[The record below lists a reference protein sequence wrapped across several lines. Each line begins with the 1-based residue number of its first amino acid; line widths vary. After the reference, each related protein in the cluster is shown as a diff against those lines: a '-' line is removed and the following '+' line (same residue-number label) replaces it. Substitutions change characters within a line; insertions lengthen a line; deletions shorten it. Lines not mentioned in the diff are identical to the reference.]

1 MQRKTCSTTR
11 ILCLPWLR
19 VSLKTN
25 PLSPHCSSLLL
36 ARRVLTAL
44 MFLGGGGGGG
54 GAAASLYI
62 SPGYAA
68 SLSWC
73 SAKTLAHPHRWC
85 AEQGG
90 HKKKNL
96 LKLKNIHILFLNK
109 QPRKIHNKKFI
120 MSYDSFFSYR
130 LWDSYRG
137 SRTAAKSSMPS
148 SLYPSRAPPSGK
160 RIVRLASSSL
170 PDGSERM
177 NLAQTSSLNTEL
189 LGLRSQEREQLVDLN
204 DRFATYIEKVR
215 HLEQQNRALL
225 AELEGLRKWQND
237 PSRLQAL
244 YDGEVRSLRAAID
257 SESGEKMQ
265 MEAERDYLH
274 DVYEQMKERF
284 EEEARRRMDAEEALQ
299 RAKEEASRAVL
310 SNCDV
315 EATVVSLCDEMVFLK
330 KVFAEEQAE
339 LQTQLQMANIS
350 VDVEVSRPDLS
361 TALRDIRTQYERLAS
376 KNMQAAE
383 DWYKSKF
390 ASVAEMASKNNE
402 AVHAIREETMEYR
415 RLLQTRSSE
424 IEALRNVINSLN
436 KQLEDLEETQ
446 TKDVAKYQVNEGHL
460 DAGKCALHWL
470 RSILL
475 LVLIISEPQTAA
487 QGESGRKDIKEK
499 KMNSII
505 RGRQTED
512 ILMCKYIP
520 AAATPAGNNCRLTAE
535 EKIWKN

>member
-1 MQRKTCSTTR
+1 
-11 ILCLPWLR
+11 
-19 VSLKTN
+19 
-25 PLSPHCSSLLL
+25 
-36 ARRVLTAL
+36 
-44 MFLGGGGGGG
+44 
-54 GAAASLYI
+54 
-62 SPGYAA
+62 
-68 SLSWC
+68 
-73 SAKTLAHPHRWC
+73 
-85 AEQGG
+85 
-90 HKKKNL
+90 
-96 LKLKNIHILFLNK
+96 
-109 QPRKIHNKKFI
+109 

-446 TKDVAKYQVNEGHL
+446 TKDVAKYQI
-460 DAGKCALHWL
+460 
-470 RSILL
+470 R
-475 LVLIISEPQTAA
+475 ISELEQDISEAKQEMARYLRDYQDLLNVKMALDIEIAA
-487 QGESGRKDIKEK
+487 YRKLLEGEE
-499 KMNSII
+499 I
-505 RGRQTED
+505 R
-512 ILMCKYIP
+512 LAYPSYP
-520 AAATPAGNNCRLTAE
+520 ALN
-535 EKIWKN
+535 